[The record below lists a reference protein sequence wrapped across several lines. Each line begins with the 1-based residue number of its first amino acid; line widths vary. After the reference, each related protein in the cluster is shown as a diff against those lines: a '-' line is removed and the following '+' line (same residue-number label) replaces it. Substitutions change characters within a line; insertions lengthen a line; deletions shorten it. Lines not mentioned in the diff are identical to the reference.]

1 MLDNNASIGFDFD
14 ELKESSEYQTRGGTP
29 SRNIALRVERYFEH
43 AGRYCVQ
50 GIDQE
55 THKRVVCS
63 LVEDR
68 DAESRKYQRTS
79 LETRAGDNA
88 RAVKPGGVIIMERS
102 FKDDDLSNDDVEF
115 YNSFWTH
122 RAFTSEDTGRY
133 VPDTYISLQLYES
146 SARRDRASAKLSVI
160 DNADTFSVKTMAEIK
175 DGLTEM
181 LYPSTLTTIP
191 PSVAIRFINT
201 ETNDSFVFSGEIT
214 RQRLKTSAKN
224 DYQYESVEQFQSR
237 VFGQNG
243 DQTNDGTLKYL
254 QERVFSQMPNGVLD
268 PKYIVEMICIHNI
281 FLTRNAVEHLFGAN
295 GKLPAIDA
303 TGKKPRGRAYQELFT
318 LDVQVKD
325 KASKEG
331 YKTIQVPGFC
341 PGHLAFM
348 HSKNNDAS
356 FVSYFNP
363 LTSSPGVMEL
373 KYMPTNFYSPDPQHA
388 HVREFETPD
397 AVEADDL
404 NASAEEI
411 SEIAQ
416 AMREQQGQGN
426 AQPQPEA
433 AAASA
438 QAAQAPEST
447 VEQPRS
453 TRGPRKAL

>member
-29 SRNIALRVERYFEH
+29 SRNIALQVEKYFEH
-43 AGRYCVQ
+43 AGRFCVQ
-50 GIDQE
+50 GIDLE
-55 THKRVVCS
+55 NDKHVICA
-63 LVEDR
+63 LIEDR
-68 DAESRKYQRTS
+68 DAETRKHPRTS

-102 FKDDDLSNDDVEF
+102 FKDDDLSSDDVEF

-122 RAFTSEDTGRY
+122 RGFTGPDSGFY
-133 VPDTYISLQLYES
+133 VGETYISLQLYES
-146 SARRDRASAKLSVI
+146 SARRDRATAKLSVI
-160 DNADTFSVKTMAEIK
+160 DNQDTIAAQSMKALI
-175 DGLTEM
+175 DGVVEM
-181 LYPSTLTTIP
+181 LEPSTLSSIP
-191 PSVAIRFINT
+191 PSIALRFINK
-201 ETNDSFVFSGEIT
+201 ETNDSFVFSGEVT
-214 RQRLKTSAKN
+214 RQRINTAVKTN
-224 DYQYESVEQFQSR
+224 YQYETVDQFKSR
-237 VFGQNG
+237 VLGANG
-243 DQTNDGTLKYL
+243 DQLNDGTLKYI
-254 QERVFSQMPNGVLD
+254 QEKVFSKMPGGILD
-268 PKYIVEMICIHNI
+268 PKYTVELLRIHNI
-281 FLTRNAVEHLFGAN
+281 FLTRNAVEHLFSAN

-303 TGKKPRGRAYQELFT
+303 SGKKPRGRAYDDLFT

-325 KASKEG
+325 KSIKA
-331 YKTIQVPGFC
+331 PGFC
-341 PGHLAFM
+341 KGHLAFM
-348 HSKNNDAS
+348 NSKHNDAS

-363 LTSSPGVMEL
+363 TTSAPEVLEL
-373 KYMPTNFYSPDPQHA
+373 KHMPTQFYSPDPQHA
-388 HVREFETPD
+388 HVREFDTPD

>member
-14 ELKESSEYQTRGGTP
+14 ELKESAEYQTRGGTP
-29 SRNIALRVERYFEH
+29 SRNIALQVERYFEH

-50 GIDQE
+50 GMDME
-55 THKRVVCS
+55 TEKTVICS

-79 LETRAGDNA
+79 LETRAGDSA
-88 RAVKPGGVIIMERS
+88 RGVQPGGVIIMERS
-102 FKDDDLSNDDVEF
+102 YKDEDLSNDKVEF

-122 RAFTSEDTGRY
+122 RAFTNEASGFY

-160 DNADTFSVKTMAEIK
+160 DSAATFSVKTMQELK
-175 DGLTEM
+175 DGLTDM
-181 LYPSTLTTIP
+181 LIPSKLTSIP
-191 PSVAIRFINT
+191 PSIAIRFINT

-214 RQRLKTSAKN
+214 RQRLKSTVKN
-224 DYQYESVEQFQSR
+224 EYQHETVDQFKSR
-237 VFGQNG
+237 VFGQKG
-243 DQTNDGTLKYL
+243 DQLNDQTLKYL
-254 QERVFSQMPNGVLD
+254 QDRVFSQMPNGVLD
-268 PKYIVEMICIHNI
+268 PKYVIEMIRIHNL
-281 FLTRNAVEHLFGAN
+281 FLTRNAVEHLFSST

-303 TGKKPRGRAYQELFT
+303 SGKKPRGRAYHELFT
-318 LDVQVKD
+318 LDAQVKD
-325 KASKEG
+325 KNSKEG

-341 PGHLAFM
+341 LGHLAFM
-348 HSKNNDAS
+348 HSKNNDSS

-363 LTSSPGVMEL
+363 LTSSPEVMEL
-373 KYMPTNFYSPDPQHA
+373 KYMPTQFYSPDPQHA

-416 AMREQQGQGN
+416 AMREQQSQVS
-426 AQPQPEA
+426 AQPQGDA
-433 AAASA
+433 AGASA
-438 QAAQAPEST
+438 QATETS

-453 TRGPRKAL
+453 GRGGRKTL